1 MVQRKH
7 FFVVYISEASKQQGG
22 GKNLDD
28 NMILD
33 LYWARSESAIS
44 ETAQKYGGYC
54 TKIAMNIL
62 QNSEDT
68 EECVNDTY
76 LKTWNAIPPQRPTI
90 FSSFLGKIIRNLS
103 LNKYKEQRA
112 KKRGGYEV
120 VLLLDELE
128 DCVPSG
134 NRVEYEYEAG
144 VIAQTIDRF
153 LHSIDAESRI
163 VFVRRYWYV
172 DSIRSIAARFQM
184 SESKVKSM
192 LFRTRSKL
200 RIYLEKEGIAI

>member
-1 MVQRKH
+1 M
-7 FFVVYISEASKQQGG
+7 
-22 GKNLDD
+22 DD
-28 NMILD
+28 NIILD

-134 NRVEYEYEAG
+134 NRVEYEYEVG

>member
-1 MVQRKH
+1 VQRKH

-33 LYWARSESAIS
+33 LYWARSESAIR

-120 VLLLDELE
+120 ALLLDELE

>member
-1 MVQRKH
+1 M
-7 FFVVYISEASKQQGG
+7 
-22 GKNLDD
+22 DD

-54 TKIAMNIL
+54 RKIAMNIL

-68 EECVNDTY
+68 GECVNDTY
-76 LKTWNAIPPQRPTI
+76 LRAWNTIPPQRPTV

-103 LNKYKEQRA
+103 LNKYREQRA

-120 VLLLDELE
+120 ALLLDELE
-128 DCVPSG
+128 DCIPSG
-134 NRVEYEYEAG
+134 DSVEAEYEAG
-144 VIAQTIDRF
+144 VIAKTIDRF
-153 LHSIDAESRI
+153 LYSIDSEGRI
-163 VFVRRYWYV
+163 IFVRRYWHV
-172 DSIRSIAARFQM
+172 DSIRSIAAHFQM

-192 LFRTRSKL
+192 LFRTRNKL
-200 RIYLEKEGIAI
+200 RIYLEKEGITI

>member
-1 MVQRKH
+1 M
-7 FFVVYISEASKQQGG
+7 
-22 GKNLDD
+22 DD

-128 DCVPSG
+128 DCVPSS
-134 NRVEYEYEAG
+134 NRVEYEYEVG

>member
-1 MVQRKH
+1 
-7 FFVVYISEASKQQGG
+7 
-22 GKNLDD
+22 LDD
-28 NMILD
+28 NIILD